1 MKRRPVVFVA
11 LALIA
16 ILSVVS
22 AAQAAR
28 PDQLRFLSGP
38 PGGNWFA
45 LGGALADLWS
55 TQLVSTTSITGG
67 AVANIINTH
76 NSKGDIGFSNTCMV
90 AAAQKASDPVFKE
103 AADKTLIM
111 ANLYTQHTYYIAR
124 KDFVE
129 KHGVKTFDDIV
140 NNKIPMRFA
149 TLKTGTGSEFVINGV
164 FKAGFGIDD
173 YRKELKD
180 WGGSVEYASYSDGA
194 DLLADNHLD
203 VFAFSVGK
211 VASIVMQIESQ
222 TDVVLL
228 SMEQSTLD
236 KVGEAYGTVTFIVE
250 PGIYK
255 SVTEDTPPVRLV
267 GDYTC
272 VIARDDLDDEL
283 VYDLCKLMFENQ
295 ESLSKAVVD
304 INELDPATAIPGG
317 SVKSHPGAVRYWE
330 EVAKK

>member
-1 MKRRPVVFVA
+1 MKKRAFSLAALVLL
-11 LALIA
+11 LAL
-16 ILSVVS
+16 SGS
-22 AAQAAR
+22 AFASESIR

-55 TQLVSTTSITGG
+55 SNLVPTTAITGG

-76 NSKGDIGFSNTCMV
+76 NAKGEVGFSNTSMV
-90 AAAQKASDPVFKE
+90 AVGQKASDPTFKE
-103 AADKTLIM
+103 KADNTLMM
-111 ANLYTQHTYYIAR
+111 ANIYTQHTYFIAR

-129 KHGVKTFDDIV
+129 KHNIKTLDDLV
-140 NNKIPMRFA
+140 NNKIPTRFA
-149 TLKTGTGSEFVINGV
+149 TLKTGTGSEFVVNGL
-164 FKAGFGIDD
+164 FKAGFGID
-173 YRKELKD
+173 YRKDFKD
-180 WGGSVEYASYSDGA
+180 WGGSVEYASYSGGA

-203 VFAFSVGK
+203 VFAFSVGR

-228 SMEQSTLD
+228 STEQATLD
-236 KVGEAYGTVTFIVE
+236 KMAEAYGTVTFVVE

-255 SVTEDTPPVRLV
+255 CVTEDTPPVRLV

-272 VIARDDLDDEL
+272 VVVRKDLDEQL
-283 VYDLCKLMFENQ
+283 VYDLCKLMYENQ

-304 INELDPATAIPGG
+304 INELDPAAAIPAGAIE
-317 SVKSHPGAVRYWE
+317 SHPGAIRYWN
-330 EVAKK
+330 EVAGK

>member
-1 MKRRPVVFVA
+1 MKKRAFSLAALVLL
-11 LALIA
+11 LALSGSA
-16 ILSVVS
+16 FASESV
-22 AAQAAR
+22 R

-55 TQLVSTTSITGG
+55 SNLVPTTAITGG

-76 NSKGDIGFSNTCMV
+76 NAKGEVGFSNTSMV
-90 AAAQKASDPVFKE
+90 AVGQKASDPTFKE
-103 AADKTLIM
+103 KADNTLMM
-111 ANLYTQHTYYIAR
+111 ANIYTQHTYFIAR

-129 KHGVKTFDDIV
+129 KHNIKTLDDLV
-140 NNKIPMRFA
+140 NNKIPTRFA
-149 TLKTGTGSEFVINGV
+149 TLKTGTGSEFVVNGL
-164 FKAGFGIDD
+164 FKAGFGID
-173 YRKELKD
+173 YRKDFKD
-180 WGGSVEYASYSDGA
+180 WGGSVEYASYSGGA

-203 VFAFSVGK
+203 VFAFSVGR

-228 SMEQSTLD
+228 STEQATLD
-236 KVGEAYGTVTFIVE
+236 KMAEAYGTVTFVVE

-255 SVTEDTPPVRLV
+255 CVTEDTPPVRLV

-272 VIARDDLDDEL
+272 VVVRKDLDEQL
-283 VYDLCKLMFENQ
+283 VYDLCKLMYENQ

-304 INELDPATAIPGG
+304 INELDPAAAIPAGAIE
-317 SVKSHPGAVRYWE
+317 SHPGAIRYWN
-330 EVAKK
+330 EVAGK